1 MRPARRA
8 HRHRHQRL
16 RLRLRPPFL
25 EAELETEPI
34 AAALGVFYV
43 FKDEALRQQFLASR
57 YRRQAAAPRKRVSEQ
72 HFEEHRQLLEPF
84 VASMAQR

>member
-1 MRPARRA
+1 
-8 HRHRHQRL
+8 
-16 RLRLRPPFL
+16 
-25 EAELETEPI
+25 
-34 AAALGVFYV
+34 V